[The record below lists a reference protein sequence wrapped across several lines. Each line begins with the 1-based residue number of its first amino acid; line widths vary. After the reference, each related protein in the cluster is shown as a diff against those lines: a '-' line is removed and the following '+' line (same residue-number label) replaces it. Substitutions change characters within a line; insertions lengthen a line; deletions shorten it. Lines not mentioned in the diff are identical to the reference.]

1 MALAYQ
7 SQTFQNILKDFE
19 NITNE
24 EDRKKHLSS
33 LDVSPHEFI
42 TAVKGYRQ
50 AKDNEQD
57 IRPYDGGLSIG
68 SARYIWHHILGNPR
82 INREGNASSYLG
94 AKYDLDDIK

>member
-24 EDRKKHLSS
+24 EDRIKHLSS
-33 LDVSPHEFI
+33 LDISPDEFI
-42 TAVKGYRQ
+42 TAVERYKQ

-57 IRPYDGGLSIG
+57 IRPYDGGFQ
-68 SARYIWHHILGNPR
+68 
-82 INREGNASSYLG
+82 
-94 AKYDLDDIK
+94 DF